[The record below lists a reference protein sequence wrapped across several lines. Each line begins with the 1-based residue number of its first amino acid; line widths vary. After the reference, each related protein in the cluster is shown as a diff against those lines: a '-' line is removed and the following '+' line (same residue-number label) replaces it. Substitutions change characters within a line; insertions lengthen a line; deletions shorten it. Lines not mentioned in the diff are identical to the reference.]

1 MYMEL
6 NQWYICGK
14 GMYNVMNGTYFDA
27 LNEDMNNYRDIRVI
41 DDQVTRALLTKIA
54 LFFERIKYYD
64 LSENVLSRM
73 HDDINIALEDLKK
86 EKMNLHNHKDTHV
99 TRFRIRLVLK
109 IFFRTIG
116 MFVSLGVIGS
126 AVAVSVANAMLTLLS
141 LPLIYAGGLGSIY
154 SLMTGTDAINNL
166 YLSFENYEF
175 LIDKYINILEK
186 EKIAV
191 ERLLNRIHKK
201 QQNR

>member
-1 MYMEL
+1 
-6 NQWYICGK
+6 
-14 GMYNVMNGTYFDA
+14 
-27 LNEDMNNYRDIRVI
+27 MNNYRDIRVI

-64 LSENVLSRM
+64 LSESMLSRM

-109 IFFRTIG
+109 IFFRTVG

-126 AVAVSVANAMLTLLS
+126 SVAVGVANAMLTLLS

-154 SLMTGTDAINNL
+154 SLITGTDAINNL

-186 EKIAV
+186 EKISV